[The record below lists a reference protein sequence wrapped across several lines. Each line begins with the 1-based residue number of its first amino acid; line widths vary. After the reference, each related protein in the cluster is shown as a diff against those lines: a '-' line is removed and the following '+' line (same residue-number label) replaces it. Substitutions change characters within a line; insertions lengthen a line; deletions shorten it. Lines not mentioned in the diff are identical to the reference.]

1 MLHIKLPEFSSIVRA
16 MEHWQVW
23 SRILTPWNERKNC
36 TRKIATGRW
45 TSNVISRARSDDER
59 CYSKRHAADNI
70 LHLLGKR
77 FGWTLLNQA
86 CYMYTSQIFK
96 QTKHGSRRSQN
107 LAIFGIFISPPD
119 NMKRGRKHTG
129 AEFFFAHVSRES
141 SLLWNQLGEYH
152 LLWKSLRI
160 QKELHE

>member
-59 CYSKRHAADNI
+59 CYSKRHAADCI

-77 FGWTLLNQA
+77 FGWTLHNQT

-107 LAIFGIFISPPD
+107 LAIFGIFISPPERQD
-119 NMKRGRKHTG
+119 ANTLGLSS
-129 AEFFFAHVSRES
+129 FSRTCLA
-141 SLLWNQLGEYH
+141 SLPFYEIN
-152 LLWKSLRI
+152 
-160 QKELHE
+160 

>member
-1 MLHIKLPEFSSIVRA
+1 MYSDTETNGKTVPGKLLRADGRQMLLDARV
-16 MEHWQVW
+16 
-23 SRILTPWNERKNC
+23 
-36 TRKIATGRW
+36 AT
-45 TSNVISRARSDDER
+45 TKDVTL
-59 CYSKRHAADNI
+59 KRHAADSI

-77 FGWTLLNQA
+77 FGWTLHNQT

-107 LAIFGIFISPPD
+107 LAIFGIFISPPG

-141 SLLWNQLGEYH
+141 SLL
-152 LLWKSLRI
+152 
-160 QKELHE
+160 